1 MQSKLIKTIVIILIL
16 ALYLPVF
23 PGARTIHHKKHSHI
37 ANNKKI
43 KKVSHQK
50 KRPVKKKKHK
60 KQSGPKLVVA
70 FRHKMVVTAFLPHH
84 NDGRRRHI
92 GNGKY
97 ARKGSV
103 AVSYRQIPKGS
114 KMYIQGYGWG
124 RAVSTGGAMK
134 KDRIDVCLP
143 NMKACRKWGRRTV
156 WVTVYK
162 VKR

>member
-16 ALYLPVF
+16 MLCLPVF
-23 PGARTIHHKKHSHI
+23 AGARTIHHKKHSQISH
-37 ANNKKI
+37 NKKT
-43 KKVSHQK
+43 KKVSTK
-50 KRPVKKKKHK
+50 KKTPAKKKKNK
-60 KQSGPKLVVA
+60 KPSSPKLVVS
-70 FRHKMVVTAFLPHH
+70 FCHKMVVTAFLPQHS
-84 NDGRRRHI
+84 DGRRRHI

-97 ARKGSV
+97 ACKGSV

-134 KDRIDVCLP
+134 KDRIDICVP
-143 NMKACRKWGRRTV
+143 NMKAARKWGRRTV

-162 VKR
+162 TKK